1 MKRFQINGKYEYC
14 PNGNYWTDISG
25 IFDKELY
32 LFCDCNKC
40 NGQVYKLKPFNITK
54 KIKKEQIDRFRKLDK
69 LEEIRNK
76 ITLENMQ
83 KVKDLL
89 SP

>member
-1 MKRFQINGKYEYC
+1 MRRFQINGKYEYC

-25 IFDKELY
+25 IFDKEFY

-54 KIKKEQIDRFRKLDK
+54 KIKKENIEKFRKWDR
-69 LEEIRNK
+69 LEELRNK

-83 KVKDLL
+83 KVQELL
-89 SP
+89 KN